1 MFRRHPAKGGFLF
14 NSYVAIIM
22 LLLPVMCKSDVQE
35 ILITARKI
43 KEDINYERKIIPSRQ
58 CLLVQVMLI
67 WDDDNGIE
75 DFDIHLLAQDICTP

>member
-1 MFRRHPAKGGFLF
+1 MIRVHAYDTRMIRV
-14 NSYVAIIM
+14 SYVKIYASGT
-22 LLLPVMCKSDVQE
+22 V
-35 ILITARKI
+35 ITARKI